1 MLISKILVA
10 MRMRAQRSTEERTMQ
25 PVLHAFLDRVVRKGT
40 LEVET
45 VSGSRFVVGD
55 GSGERIAVRLADSA
69 VWPLVFRPEL
79 ALGELYMDGRLV
91 VTQGSIYDLITLLGC
106 NLWSGS
112 TPGMARAYNKART
125 ALRPLHQRNTR
136 RRAKHNLAH
145 HYDLDV
151 RLYQLFLDPDMQYSC
166 AYFEHPGQRLEEA
179 QLAKKRHIAAKLL
192 VEPGHRVLDIGS
204 GWGGLALYL
213 AERCGAQVTG
223 ITLSEPQLE
232 YARRRAIADGVTAR
246 VDFLGLD
253 YRAIQGS
260 FDRIVSVGMFEHVGL
275 GYYGVFFR
283 RLAELLADDGVML
296 LHTIGRSDGPNTTNP
311 WIAKYI
317 FPGGHAPALSEML
330 PSIERAGLIV
340 TDVEILRLHYA
351 ETLKAWRERFLT
363 RRDEAEALYDERF
376 CRMWEVYLAL
386 VECVFRHGGLTVFQI
401 QLAKRL
407 DAVPLTRDYIAV
419 REKQL
424 RAMDMC
430 QVGASIAAE

>member
-1 MLISKILVA
+1 ML
-10 MRMRAQRSTEERTMQ
+10 
-25 PVLHAFLDRVVRKGT
+25 PVLHTFLDRLVRKGT

-45 VSGSRFVVGD
+45 NSGSRFTVGD

-69 VWPLVFRPEL
+69 AVRQLVFRPEL

-91 VTQGSIYDLITLLGC
+91 VTQGSVYDLIVLLAG
-106 NLWSGS
+106 NLWARSTSGI
-112 TPGMARAYNKART
+112 ALAYNKVRM
-125 ALRPLHQRNTR
+125 ALRPLHQRNTAQ
-136 RRAKHNLAH
+136 RAKRNVAH

-151 RLYQLFLDPDMQYSC
+151 RLYRLFLDSDMQYSC

-223 ITLSEPQLE
+223 ITLSQPQFE
-232 YARRRAIADGVTAR
+232 YARRRAKERGLKSS
-246 VDFLGLD
+246 VDFEGLD
-253 YRAIQGS
+253 YRAIDGS
-260 FDRIVSVGMFEHVGL
+260 FDRIVSVGMFEHVGIN
-275 GYYGVFFR
+275 YYHAFFAKA
-283 RLAELLADDGVML
+283 AELLAEDGVML
-296 LHTIGRSDGPNTTNP
+296 LHTIGRADGPNTTNP

-330 PSIERAGLIV
+330 PAIERHGLIV

-351 ETLKAWRERFLT
+351 ETLKAWRERFLA
-363 RRDEAEALYDERF
+363 RRDEAEALYNERF
-376 CRMWEVYLAL
+376 CRMWEMYLAM
-386 VECVFRHGGLTVFQI
+386 VECGFRHGGLTVFQI

-407 DAVPLTRDYIAV
+407 EGVPLTRDYIGA

-424 RAMDMC
+424 RSFDMG
-430 QVGASIAAE
+430 QFGTSIAAE